1 MDRRPNV
8 FITNRVNKT
17 DYSAAADFGNLTTV
31 SDKIYSFTPGSLAN
45 EIMSADVNRSA
56 DRFDP
61 QEDYVLPS
69 GSAISTALFI
79 LALWKRGIRTVRV
92 LMWNGNEQNYHV
104 GQLHLDD
111 IYSLQGVANV

>member
-1 MDRRPNV
+1 MNRRPNV

-31 SDKIYSFTPGSLAN
+31 SDKIYSFTPGSTAN
-45 EIMSADVNRSA
+45 EIMSLDVNKSA
-56 DRFDP
+56 DKFDP

-69 GSAISTALFI
+69 GSAISTALFV
-79 LALWKRGIRTVRV
+79 LALWKRGVRTIRV

-104 GQLHLDD
+104 GQLRLDE
-111 IYSLQGVANV
+111 IYSPQGANHV